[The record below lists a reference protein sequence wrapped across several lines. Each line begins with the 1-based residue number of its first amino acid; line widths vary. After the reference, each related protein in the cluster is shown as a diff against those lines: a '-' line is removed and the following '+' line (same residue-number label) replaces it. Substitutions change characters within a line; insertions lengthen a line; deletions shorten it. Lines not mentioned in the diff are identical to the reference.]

1 MIRVFFDPEKSKNGV
16 INSIYKSA
24 KKVDIDDFNYMK
36 PIITPLVLPLF
47 DETTFDRKMLL
58 DKIKPEENP
67 HHKAELPQQ
76 GPGSKFARP
85 PSVTQYIMKVVNQT
99 M

>member
-1 MIRVFFDPEKSKNGV
+1 MLLEKL
-16 INSIYKSA
+16 
-24 KKVDIDDFNYMK
+24 K
-36 PIITPLVLPLF
+36 P
-47 DETTFDRKMLL
+47 DET
-58 DKIKPEENP
+58 PQ
-67 HHKAELPQQ
+67 HKAELPQQ